1 MRSSVATTVVDPGS
15 TDIQPLINH
24 PVLWICA
31 AGVFSVIILQ
41 SVIYFRAINRAAG
54 DADLSRSQVRGS
66 VRTGAVAAIG
76 PSLAVALIAI
86 SLLPLFGTPAVLT
99 RIGLVGSAA
108 FDVAAAG
115 LAAGTQ
121 GAQLGGP
128 TYTQKIFA
136 LGFAAMT
143 MGGLLWMLATLIL
156 TPILSKGDAKLRQVN
171 PAVMTI
177 VPAAALLAAFFTL
190 TFQETLKSPVH
201 LLTVI
206 SSTTAM
212 GLCLLVAR
220 RFHLPWLREWGLGI
234 AIFVSLAVAYLVTS
248 SAPVA

>member
-1 MRSSVATTVVDPGS
+1 MNRGAQHTPVDPGS
-15 TDIQPLINH
+15 TDIAPVAFH
-24 PVLWICA
+24 PVLWITA
-31 AGVFSVIILQ
+31 AGVLAVIILQ
-41 SVIYFRAINRAAG
+41 SAIYLRAIRKAG
-54 DADLSRSQVRGS
+54 PAADLTDSQVTGS
-66 VRTGAVAAIG
+66 VRRGAIAAIG
-76 PSLAVALIAI
+76 PSLAVALVAI

-128 TYTQKIFA
+128 TYTQRAFA

-143 MGGLLWMLATLIL
+143 LGGLVWMVMALVL
-156 TPILSKGDAKLRQVN
+156 TPILSRGDAALRRVN

-190 TFQETLKSPVH
+190 ACTESVKSPVH
-201 LLTVI
+201 LLTLLV
-206 SSTTAM
+206 SAAVM
-212 GLCLLVAR
+212 GLCLLGAKYLR
-220 RFHLPWLREWGLGI
+220 KSWLHEWGLGI
-234 AIFVSLAVAYLVTS
+234 AILAALAVAYVST
-248 SAPVA
+248 AR

>member
-1 MRSSVATTVVDPGS
+1 MVVTVIDPGS
-15 TDIQPLINH
+15 TDIQPLVHH
-24 PVLWICA
+24 PVLWVCA
-31 AGVFSVIILQ
+31 GGVFLVIILQ
-41 SVIYFRAINRAAG
+41 SVIYFRAIRRTAA
-54 DADLSRSQVRGS
+54 DADLSPTQVRGS
-66 VRTGAVAAIG
+66 VRAGAVAAIG

-128 TYTQKIFA
+128 TYTQKVFA

-156 TPILSKGDAKLRQVN
+156 TPILSRGDAKLRQVN

-177 VPAAALLAAFFTL
+177 VPAAALLGAFFTL

-201 LLTVI
+201 LLTVV
-206 SSTTAM
+206 SSAAAM
-212 GLCLLVAR
+212 GLCLLLAK
-220 RFHLPWLREWGLGI
+220 RFDLPWLREWGLGI
-234 AIFVSLAVAYLVTS
+234 AIFASLSVAYLVTS

>member
-1 MRSSVATTVVDPGS
+1 MVVTVVDPRS
-15 TDIQPLINH
+15 TDILPLVNH

-31 AGVFSVIILQ
+31 AGVFLVILLQ
-41 SVIYFRAINRAAG
+41 SAIYFRAIRRAASE
-54 DADLSRSQVRGS
+54 ADLSQSEIRGS

-76 PSLAVALIAI
+76 PSLAVALIAV

-128 TYTQKIFA
+128 TYTQKVFA

-143 MGGLLWMLATLIL
+143 MGGLL
-156 TPILSKGDAKLRQVN
+156 
-171 PAVMTI
+171 
-177 VPAAALLAAFFTL
+177 
-190 TFQETLKSPVH
+190 
-201 LLTVI
+201 
-206 SSTTAM
+206 
-212 GLCLLVAR
+212 
-220 RFHLPWLREWGLGI
+220 
-234 AIFVSLAVAYLVTS
+234 
-248 SAPVA
+248 